1 MVLWLNMGK
10 TCPLGAQA
18 GPWAFQRCVV
28 FTQFLKPGRGM
39 TSQKNQRHTS
49 VPGLMRTIQS
59 RESWSPLWQRGCWGP
74 LRGSKGYAPSSEAP
88 VGFPKAWKG
97 SALPPHANSITTIQG
112 LDTSYSP
119 SQLET
124 VLNPDTFSPSAA
136 QIFLWAQLLRSQ
148 SLGPTRIK
156 Q

>member
-59 RESWSPLWQRGCWGP
+59 LEL
-74 LRGSKGYAPSSEAP
+74 KPSVAER
-88 VGFPKAWKG
+88 VLG
-97 SALPPHANSITTIQG
+97 
-112 LDTSYSP
+112 P
-119 SQLET
+119 SQREQRLC
-124 VLNPDTFSPSAA
+124 S
-136 QIFLWAQLLRSQ
+136 QL
-148 SLGPTRIK
+148 
-156 Q
+156 